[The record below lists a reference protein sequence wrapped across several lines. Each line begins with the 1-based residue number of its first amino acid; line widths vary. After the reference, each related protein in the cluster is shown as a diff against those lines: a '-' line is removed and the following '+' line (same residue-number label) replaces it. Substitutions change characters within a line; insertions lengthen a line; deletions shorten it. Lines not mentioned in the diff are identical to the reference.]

1 MTPFQPLIGCGTRS
15 SLSNAK
21 NTRTGNHAFSGF
33 GSGRG
38 GTFTKRSPSRQ
49 VSDTAV
55 SDFCAMRKFRTS
67 RPPSSPLAQLPTQ
80 AMTFAWYILIEPSPS
95 PMSPSNDHDISR
107 QPLPITVNDFMLFV
121 NEFVPLRKES
131 ETVTSTLRPFTL
143 RALNASRVLV
153 HVSLLSVP
161 IAMQPGLDT
170 DLSVRMP
177 WMTND
182 SGPRDS
188 SVNSAPF
195 PLSGNFVQ
203 YLSVF
208 CGAANAATMAVA
220 HANSKNPF
228 ILPSPP
234 S

>member
-1 MTPFQPLIGCGTRS
+1 MS
-15 SLSNAK
+15 SD
-21 NTRTGNHAFSGF
+21 
-33 GSGRG
+33 
-38 GTFTKRSPSRQ
+38 Q
-49 VSDTAV
+49 
-55 SDFCAMRKFRTS
+55 
-67 RPPSSPLAQLPTQ
+67 
-80 AMTFAWYILIEPSPS
+80 
-95 PMSPSNDHDISR
+95 DISR

-182 SGPRDS
+182 SGPRVS
-188 SVNSAPF
+188 LPRSA
-195 PLSGNFVQ
+195 
-203 YLSVF
+203 
-208 CGAANAATMAVA
+208 
-220 HANSKNPF
+220 
-228 ILPSPP
+228 SPVVT
-234 S
+234 